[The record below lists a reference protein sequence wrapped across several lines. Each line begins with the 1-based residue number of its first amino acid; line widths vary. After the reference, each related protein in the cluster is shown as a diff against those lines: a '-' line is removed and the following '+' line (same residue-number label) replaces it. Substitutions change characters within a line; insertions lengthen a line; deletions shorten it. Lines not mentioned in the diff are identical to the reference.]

1 MKIAPDVHVVERARG
16 GELAA
21 LHELLRALQG
31 PVYNLALRMLGQ
43 REKAQDAT
51 QEILLK
57 VTTHLATWRGESAF
71 GTWVYSIA
79 GNHLLNSRQR
89 EPGRNEVSF
98 EALAERLDRGEAH
111 ALAIGHDERTLSPE
125 DKLEARRTALSC
137 TQAMLMCLDPPARL
151 AYVLDVIFGLDS
163 PEAGVIQSIAP
174 AAHRKRL
181 SRARDAVHGFMKR
194 RCGLVSSEAPCRCA
208 RQVPAKRL
216 AIERGELPS
225 ALAISNEELDAA
237 EAGLRE
243 LVAMGD
249 AAAAMRGAPA
259 YHTPDALLEGI
270 RRVIEQS
277 TILRS

>member
-1 MKIAPDVHVVERARG
+1 MKIAPDVQVVERARG

-21 LHELLRALQG
+21 LHELLTALQG

-43 REKAQDAT
+43 REEAQDAT

-79 GNHLLNSRQR
+79 GNHLLNLRQR
-89 EPGRNEVSF
+89 APRRNEISF
-98 EALAERLDRGEAH
+98 EALAERLDQGEAH

-163 PEAGVIQSIAP
+163 PEAGAVQSITP

-181 SRARDAVHGFMKR
+181 ARAREAVHGFMEH

-208 RQVPAKRL
+208 RQVPAKRR
-216 AIERGELPS
+216 AIAIGRLPPG
-225 ALAISNEELDAA
+225 LAISDDELEAA

-243 LVAMGD
+243 LLAMGD
-249 AAAAMRGAPA
+249 AAAVMRGAPT
-259 YHTPDALLEGI
+259 YHVPDALLDGV
-270 RRVIEQS
+270 RRVIEHS
-277 TILRS
+277 VILRS